1 MDLCDEFLQLKLL
14 LRKAQVQTP
23 AEQRKHQGQ
32 VLKAFEQGDV
42 DSTLRQI
49 LVAALRVLP

>member
-32 VLKAFEQGDV
+32 VVKTFEQGDV
-42 DSTLRQI
+42 DSTLRLI